1 MARRDRIVG
10 PMQFRVESALVYA
23 DVKAQILEIF
33 GHPDI
38 PNSTPIVRKTAEALL
53 AQAKKDG
60 KLSVLDEERLTA
72 WIAKETAEPVDEA
85 ALQKEQAAKDKARH
99 EALTAAMEMRYQLQ
113 SRPDHPTSAVMADIE
128 KRTGKTTEQI
138 LADLEQH
145 LNLTL
150 RRGK

>member
-1 MARRDRIVG
+1 
-10 PMQFRVESALVYA
+10 
-23 DVKAQILEIF
+23 
-33 GHPDI
+33 
-38 PNSTPIVRKTAEALL
+38 
-53 AQAKKDG
+53 
-60 KLSVLDEERLTA
+60 
-72 WIAKETAEPVDEA
+72 
-85 ALQKEQAAKDKARH
+85 
-99 EALTAAMEMRYQLQ
+99 MEMRYQLQ